1 MSTGSNKVGTP
12 IQQATAQ
19 NAVKCVL
26 ELGGKSPQI
35 VFDDVDVE
43 RAVPI
48 IVRAIVQNA
57 AQTCTAASR
66 LLVQRAMLAAMPFED
81 EDDAIALT
89 NGTEH
94 GLLAAAMAVK
104 KVYRP

>member
-48 IVRAIVQNA
+48 IVQNA

-81 EDDAIALT
+81 EADAIALT